1 VKRGLQVGL
10 LLAAWAFALPTLAET
25 LRGVVIVVIDGDTV
39 LFKPDHDG
47 TQSRAFLKIRLAD
60 IDAPEKDQAYGD
72 VATHTLKALVLNQP
86 VEINTV
92 ATDAYGRRI
101 AHLQKG
107 ALRINT
113 EMVRLGLAWAYD
125 STRASARS
133 GSESFRAYDS
143 TRASARSGSE
153 SFRAYDST
161 RASARSGSEYPQ
173 GASRSFRAT
182 SRYQRNAEGVAAQDE
197 ARRALRGLWVDA
209 APTPPWVWRRAQQA
223 SD

>member
-39 LFKPDHDG
+39 LFKPDH
-47 TQSRAFLKIRLAD
+47 
-60 IDAPEKDQAYGD
+60 
-72 VATHTLKALVLNQP
+72 ALVLNQP

-113 EMVRLGLAWAYD
+113 EMVRLGLAW
-125 STRASARS
+125 SS
-133 GSESFRAYDS
+133 
-143 TRASARSGSE
+143 
-153 SFRAYDST
+153 
-161 RASARSGSEYPQ
+161 
-173 GASRSFRAT
+173 
-182 SRYQRNAEGVAAQDE
+182 SRYQRNAEGVTAQDE
-197 ARRALRGLWVDA
+197 ARRALRGLWLDA
-209 APTPPWVWRRAQQA
+209 APTPPWVWRRAQRA

>member
-47 TQSRAFLKIRLAD
+47 AQSRAFLKVRLAD

-72 VATHTLKALVLNQP
+72 IATHTLKALVLNQP

-113 EMVRLGLAWAYD
+113 EMVRLGLAWSYD
-125 STRASARS
+125 STRTSVRS
-133 GSESFRAYDS
+133 GSEH
-143 TRASARSGSE
+143 
-153 SFRAYDST
+153 
-161 RASARSGSEYPQ
+161 PQ
-173 GASRSFRAT
+173 GASRSFRAS

-209 APTPPWVWRRAQQA
+209 APTPPWVWRRAQRA